1 MRRIMQSPV
10 IPKSFDYY
18 APASLEEA
26 MTILAENEEAKVLA
40 GGQSLL
46 PLMKLR
52 LASPSAVVDISRL
65 AGLSYVRDGGDHLAI
80 GALTTHDALEH
91 DALVRERFSLVGDAV
106 ARIGD
111 QQVRNLGT
119 IGGSA
124 CHADPAADLPAVLL
138 AADAQFVIEG
148 RSGRRTVPANDF
160 FVDLFTTA
168 VGHDEILTEVRLP
181 YLPPG
186 SASAYMKHSLRE
198 SDFAIAS
205 VGVVLTLERRNSCT
219 QAKIALGAA
228 GPTPLR
234 AKFAEEC
241 LKGRPLDDSAIREA
255 SEKAT
260 AGADPPSDVHG
271 SRQYRL
277 QMIKVLTG
285 RCLRLAAGRARE
297 SRP

>member
-1 MRRIMQSPV
+1 MQNPV
-10 IPKSFDYY
+10 IPKRFDYY
-18 APASLEEA
+18 VPASLAEA

-65 AGLSYVRDGGDHLAI
+65 AGLSYVRDEGDHLAI
-80 GALTTHDALEH
+80 GALTTHDVLEH
-91 DALVRERFSLVGDAV
+91 DVLVRERFPLVSDAV

-124 CHADPAADLPAVLL
+124 CHADPAADLPVVLL

-148 RSGRRTVPANDF
+148 RGGRRTVPASDF

-168 VGHDEILTEVRLP
+168 VGRDEILTEVHLP

-186 SASAYMKHSLRE
+186 SASAYMKHSLRD

-205 VGVVLTLERRNSCT
+205 VGVVLALEGKNSCRE
-219 QAKIALGAA
+219 AKIALGAA

-234 AKFAEEC
+234 AKSAEEF
-241 LKGRPLDDSAIREA
+241 LKGRALDEPEIEDA
-255 SEKAT
+255 SERA
-260 AGADPPSDVHG
+260 AAASDPPSDVHG
-271 SRQYRL
+271 NRQYRL
-277 QMIKVLTG
+277 RMIKVLTG
-285 RCLRLAAGRARE
+285 RCLRLAAGRARGG
-297 SRP
+297 RA